1 MFNFIT
7 RLTLSILVLVL
18 FTVVMPLTADRIV
31 TVLALS
37 CAQFWSDVGLDA
49 TD

>member
-1 MFNFIT
+1 MFNFVT
-7 RLTLSILVLVL
+7 VNILVLVVL
-18 FTVVMPLTADRIV
+18 TVTAALIV

-49 TD
+49 TG